1 MQHLAGIG
9 AVVIVIGAGLIG
21 VRPASV
27 SAAPTATTT
36 SGPGKTTTT
45 TPPSHPYAC
54 SGTACSGLVKV
65 GHGRTIYVECQGTGS
80 PTVVLVAGQGER
92 AENWSQLPDG
102 SSMAPSL
109 HAVYPQVS
117 QFTRVC
123 AYDRPGTTTET
134 PSGFVKTPSAPAR
147 QPVTPKGSA
156 ADLTAL
162 LKASGQRGPFVLAGQ
177 SYGGDIIRLYASE
190 HPKQTAGLVLVDALS
205 EYLADYLT
213 PKQLADLQKVNSPA
227 TQGRPA
233 GSEYLDFETTFAQLH
248 KARVPKVPVTV
259 LSADTWLL
267 TPDAVASVGLPRSLS
282 DALWSAQRK
291 AQARLADQFPGAT
304 WITKTNASHYIQLDQ
319 PQLVTNSIR
328 EVVDQVG
335 KRPNPA
341 SVNLNANPNPP
352 VIPPSATN
360 RYDP

>member
-1 MQHLAGIG
+1 MRHHLPYIG
-9 AVVIVIGAGLIG
+9 ALVIAIGAGLIG
-21 VRPASV
+21 VGPASV
-27 SAAPTATTT
+27 SAA
-36 SGPGKTTTT
+36 STTTT

-54 SGTACSGLVKV
+54 SGTSCSGLVVV

-102 SSMAPSL
+102 NSMAPSPN
-109 HAVYPQVS
+109 AVYPQVS

-134 PSGFVKTPSAPAR
+134 PSGFVKTSSSLAA
-147 QPVTPKGSA
+147 QPVTPKRSA

-162 LKASGQRGPFVLAGQ
+162 LKAVGQRGPFVLAGQ
-177 SYGGDIIRLYASE
+177 SYGGDIIRIYASE

-205 EYLADYLT
+205 EHLADYLS
-213 PKQLADLQKVNSPA
+213 PQQLVDLQKVNSPA
-227 TQGRPA
+227 TQGRPP
-233 GSEYLDFETTFAQLH
+233 GSEYLDFDTTFAQLR

-259 LSADTWLL
+259 LTADTWLL
-267 TPDAVASVGLPRSLS
+267 TPDAVASKGLPRSFS
-282 DALWSAQRK
+282 DVLWSAQRK
-291 AQARLADQFPGAT
+291 AQARLADVFPGAT

-328 EVVDQVG
+328 EVVDQVR
-335 KRPNPA
+335 KKSNPA
-341 SVNLNANPNPP
+341 SVNLIANPNPP
-352 VIPPSATN
+352 VIPPSAIDE
-360 RYDP
+360 YDP